1 MRYLTQEQETVLL
14 QTMRACGEIM
24 HSAHKKDDVDDG
36 IIEKPGSA
44 NFVTAYD
51 VRVQQVL
58 MDKLAEI
65 LPDAKFFAEEKEN
78 SGDDTVKGLCFVI
91 DPIDGTTNFIHDYK
105 SSAVSVGLL
114 SDGKP
119 VFGAVYDPYKDE
131 MFTAH
136 VGEGAFCN
144 GQPIHVSEHDLAHS
158 LVCFGTSPYYK
169 EELADEAFALAKDLF
184 VNSSDI
190 RRGGSAAIDMC
201 AVACGRMDVF
211 FENRLSPWDYMASY
225 VIITEAGGC
234 MHNYAGN
241 AVVFDRADCVV
252 CTNATNTPSV
262 LGITKK
268 YYN

>member
-1 MRYLTQEQETVLL
+1 MRYLTQEQENILM

-24 HSAHKKDDVDDG
+24 RSAHKKDDVDDG

-58 MDKLAEI
+58 MERLAAI
-65 LPDAKFFAEEKEN
+65 LPEAKFFAEEKEN
-78 SGDDTVKGLCFVI
+78 SGDDTKSGLCFVI

-114 SDGKP
+114 FDGKP

-136 VGEGAFCN
+136 IGEGAFCN
-144 GQPIHVSEHDLAHS
+144 GQPIHVSAHDLFHS

-169 EELADEAFALAKDLF
+169 DELADDAFALAKDLF

-234 MHNYAGN
+234 MNNYAG
-241 AVVFDRADCVV
+241 APVVFDRADCVV
-252 CTNATNTPSV
+252 CTNATNTKEV
-262 LGITKK
+262 LKITAK

>member
-1 MRYLTQEQETVLL
+1 MRYLTQEQENILM

-24 HSAHKKDDVDDG
+24 RSAHKKDDVDGG

-58 MDKLAEI
+58 MERLAAI
-65 LPDAKFFAEEKEN
+65 LPEAKFFAEEKEN
-78 SGDDTVKGLCFVI
+78 SGDDTKSGLCFVI

-114 SDGKP
+114 FDGKP

-136 VGEGAFCN
+136 IGEGAFCN
-144 GQPIHVSEHDLAHS
+144 GQPIHVSAHDLFHS

-169 EELADEAFALAKDLF
+169 DELADDAFALAKDLF

-234 MHNYAGN
+234 MNNYAG
-241 AVVFDRADCVV
+241 APVVFDRADCVV
-252 CTNATNTPSV
+252 CTNATNTKEV
-262 LGITKK
+262 LKITAK

>member
-1 MRYLTQEQETVLL
+1 MRYLSKEQEAVLI

-24 HSAHKKDDVDDG
+24 RNAHRDDVDDG
-36 IIEKPGSA
+36 IVEKTGTA

-51 VRVQQVL
+51 VRVQQIL
-58 MDKLAEI
+58 MEKLSAI

-78 SGDDTVKGLCFVI
+78 SGEDTKNGLCFVI

-105 SSAVSVGLL
+105 SSSVSVGLL
-114 SDGKP
+114 FDGKP

-131 MFTAH
+131 MYTAH

-144 GQPIHVSEHDLAHS
+144 GQAIHVSGYDLAHS

-169 EELADEAFALAKDLF
+169 DELADDAFALAKELF
-184 VNSSDI
+184 ISGSDI

-234 MHNYAGN
+234 MHNYAGKP
-241 AVVFDRADCVV
+241 VVFDRADSVV
-252 CTNATNTPSV
+252 CTNGVNTQDV
-262 LGITKK
+262 LSITKK
-268 YYN
+268 YYK